1 MSRKILLV
9 ILLAI
14 STGGCKLAS
23 VKYAFSGVN
32 LSPEVK
38 TFSVDYFTNKTPFA
52 PNLGSDFTEALKE
65 YLRNRTNLTEVT
77 DNDGDIR
84 FEGQITGFSQTPMEI
99 QKNEVAASNKLT
111 ITIRV
116 KFTNTKD
123 EESSF
128 DSSFSHYEIYSI
140 DENYDAIE
148 ADLLKKI
155 TDKII
160 DDVFNKA
167 LVNW

>member
-1 MSRKILLV
+1 MVRKIIPLV
-9 ILLAI
+9 LIAVCFN
-14 STGGCKLAS
+14 GCKLAS

-84 FEGQITGFSQTPMEI
+84 FEGQITSFTQTPMEI
-99 QKNEVAASNKLT
+99 QKEEIAASNKLT
-111 ITIRV
+111 ISIRV
-116 KFTNTKD
+116 KFTNTK
-123 EESSF
+123 EEKASF
-128 DSSFSHYEIYSI
+128 DSSFSQYEIYGI
-140 DENYDAIE
+140 DDNYDSIE
-148 ADLLKKI
+148 GELLKKI

-160 DDVFNKA
+160 EDVFNKA